1 MTEERRIILLPSLP
15 LNIIPYEVAT
25 IVVWKRRIEDIQRLI
40 NINKAYT
47 SKGITVLNYIRH
59 APTNQLISKYF
70 QFTDKSN
77 ESYVFNDKDF
87 IFVITLKQRT
97 PISGKDVE
105 VKEEDLL
112 IFEIAITQGS
122 WV

>member
-15 LNIIPYEVAT
+15 LNIIPYDVAT
-25 IVVWKRRIEDIQRLI
+25 IVVWKRRLEDIQRLV

-47 SKGITVLNYIRH
+47 SKVITVLNYIRH
-59 APTNQLISKYF
+59 APTNKLLANYF
-70 QFTDKSN
+70 EFIDKSN
-77 ESYVFNDKDF
+77 EQYQFNDKDF
-87 IFVITLKQRT
+87 IFVITLKQRA
-97 PISGKDVE
+97 PVSGKDVE

-112 IFEIAITQGS
+112 IFEVAITQGS